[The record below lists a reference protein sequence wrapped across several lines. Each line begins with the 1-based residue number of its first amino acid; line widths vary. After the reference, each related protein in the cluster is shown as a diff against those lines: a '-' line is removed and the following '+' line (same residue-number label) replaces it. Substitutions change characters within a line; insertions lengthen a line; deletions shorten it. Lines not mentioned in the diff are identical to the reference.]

1 MVEHFSYGLDAVI
14 TLLMEP
20 VLPGPLGPPCLDGWA
35 VEWQQ
40 EQPEAAVSV

>member
-1 MVEHFSYGLDAVI
+1 MIEHFSYGLDAVI
-14 TLLMEP
+14 MLLMEP
-20 VLPGPLGPPCLDGWA
+20 MFPGPLVPPRLGRWM